1 VGFVSPNFPALF
13 GRAPLVGRWFD
24 AEEDGRGEPLLVIGQ
39 RFAERRFG
47 SVAAALG
54 RDLTFANANWR
65 IIGVMPPD
73 YRVPWLDVQ
82 IWAPLRSHPEW
93 IDKSEQKAQQTSRR
107 WDLIAR
113 LRPGVSLTAAQAE
126 MDRLYSRLGPLSPR
140 DRADRALLVPL
151 RESFTGEAR
160 RPLGLL
166 AGAVGF
172 LLLITLANAGN
183 LLMARAAAR

>member
-1 VGFVSPNFPALF
+1 MGFVSPNFPALF
-13 GRAPLVGRWFD
+13 GRAPLVWRWFD

-82 IWAPLRSHPEW
+82 IWAALRSHPEW
-93 IDKSEQKAQQTSRR
+93 IDKSEQNAQQTSRR

-126 MDRLYSRLGPLSPR
+126 RWTGYTAGSARSRHAIAPIAHCLCRSANRSQEKPGGLWVCW
-140 DRADRALLVPL
+140 RAQWVFSCSSR
-151 RESFTGEAR
+151 
-160 RPLGLL
+160 
-166 AGAVGF
+166 
-172 LLLITLANAGN
+172 
-183 LLMARAAAR
+183 